1 MFLLIENIE
10 FCESESV
17 HKTNFE
23 PRLPF
28 RVQFPQFH
36 NTQIINLTFW
46 GNLATDVAKYYQIS
60 DYILIEGSLSLKN
73 KDNLNRLN
81 RNIKTIE
88 ITVLKIYP
96 FLLSQTSRINNI

>member
-1 MFLLIENIE
+1 MVNTNSIEIIVKVLENPTQIV
-10 FCESESV
+10 FN
-17 HKTNFE
+17 KTI
-23 PRLPF
+23 PATKF
-28 RVQFPQFH
+28 RVQFPQFN

-60 DYILIEGSLSLKN
+60 DYILIEGSLSIKN
-73 KDNLNRLN
+73 KDHLNRVN

-96 FLLSQTSRINNI
+96 FLLSQTS